1 MTVFRKN
8 TVRIEVAE
16 DTLLRLLERGQV
28 SASDLRCLD
37 CRSKQCLWR
46 LCLASCIPGAGTAAA
61 EPSAQSASGS
71 FDRRCLKRACQ
82 KKNADP
88 IKKALDSINAPW
100 H

>member
-1 MTVFRKN
+1 MTVSEKK

-46 LCLASCIPGAGTAAA
+46 PCLAS
-61 EPSAQSASGS
+61 
-71 FDRRCLKRACQ
+71 
-82 KKNADP
+82 
-88 IKKALDSINAPW
+88 
-100 H
+100 